1 VKKRIAYLLI
11 LMLVPVTIGGKAN
24 AMTNIEIAAN
34 RLIER
39 YPETHILPSTG
50 LGIFIGESGGGHNNG
65 RYYGNMSRRI
75 YDIEDS
81 TDQFIDLMLKYG
93 NVARQRSWIGQV
105 YVLQSHGYY
114 GGSSAK
120 YIRYIMSI
128 VERRGLTRYDDK
140 ARAYEAR
147 LVEEKAAKKR
157 KKRQLET
164 FTLVPANIPVGT
176 IKTWTYKSNHVDKF
190 INLGQ
195 KRGRKKEENLTIE
208 DYKEQLEIIK
218 KYQVFP
224 KAQ

>member
-1 VKKRIAYLLI
+1 
-11 LMLVPVTIGGKAN
+11 
-24 AMTNIEIAAN
+24 
-34 RLIER
+34 
-39 YPETHILPSTG
+39 
-50 LGIFIGESGGGHNNG
+50 
-65 RYYGNMSRRI
+65 MSSRI

-176 IKTWTYKSNHVDKF
+176 IEADSKVLKKGSTVQIGVRYYEMTRSVKQ
-190 INLGQ
+190 LGNII
-195 KRGRKKEENLTIE
+195 RVGGLTSVRANVRLDDVVE
-208 DYKEQLEIIK
+208 
-218 KYQVFP
+218 
-224 KAQ
+224 KAKG